1 MNSNLIELSHSEET
15 ERAVLAAMLLRPEI
29 FGQICGPLRREHFYL
44 QTHRIL
50 WDAFERLIK
59 IEGEEVNL
67 RTLQAA
73 LEAVGRFDTIGGVAY
88 LARLDLDLP
97 DVGDRA
103 IQGYVRILLDRYAR
117 RRMSLLGH
125 ELTRG
130 AADGGAPTRDLL
142 KRLRA
147 EGRRLESQSAHA
159 SSILT
164 APQLLAL
171 ELPEPSPVIEGVI
184 SEGLTLLAGK
194 PKLGKSILALNLA
207 AAIATGRP
215 ALGGFAT
222 RPGPVLYL
230 SLEDGPRRLKGR
242 LAKVAP
248 EAPEALE
255 LATDW
260 PRVEEG
266 CLATLGTYV
275 SEHAPRCVLIDTL
288 ARVRPRDDR
297 SRDKYQADYESLA
310 GLQRLAIERGLAM
323 IVIHHTRKADASDFL
338 DAVSGTAGLTA
349 AADSIAV
356 LRRARSEAAAILEVT
371 GRDVE
376 ERSFALQLDGEALT
390 WMLLGDGEEYAL
402 SQERRE
408 ILEHLRSLGGERAW
422 PKAIAEALGKP
433 EKIES
438 IKHLCRK
445 LAGGGQ
451 IQRDS
456 RGYFVEA

>member
-1 MNSNLIELSHSEET
+1 MKKASHSDLIELSHSEET
-15 ERAVLAAMLLRPEI
+15 ERAVLAAVLLRPEI
-29 FGQICGPLRREHFYL
+29 FCQICGPLRREHFYL
-44 QTHRIL
+44 ETHRIL
-50 WDAFERLIK
+50 WDAFERLVK
-59 IEGEEVNL
+59 VEGEEVNL
-67 RTLQAA
+67 RTLQA
-73 LEAVGRFDTIGGVAY
+73 T
-88 LARLDLDLP
+88 
-97 DVGDRA
+97 
-103 IQGYVRILLDRYAR
+103 
-117 RRMSLLGH
+117 
-125 ELTRG
+125 
-130 AADGGAPTRDLL
+130 
-142 KRLRA
+142 
-147 EGRRLESQSAHA
+147 
-159 SSILT
+159 
-164 APQLLAL
+164 
-171 ELPEPSPVIEGVI
+171 
-184 SEGLTLLAGK
+184 
-194 PKLGKSILALNLA
+194 
-207 AAIATGRP
+207 
-215 ALGGFAT
+215 
-222 RPGPVLYL
+222 
-230 SLEDGPRRLKGR
+230 LEDGPRRLKSR

-260 PRVEEG
+260 PRVDEG
-266 CLATLGTYV
+266 CLATLGAYV
-275 SEHAPRCVLIDTL
+275 TEHSPRCVLIDTL
-288 ARVRPRDDR
+288 ARVRPREDR

-310 GLQRLAIERGLAM
+310 GLQRLAIESGFAM

-390 WMLLGDGEEYAL
+390 WTLLGDGEEYAL

-438 IKHLCRK
+438 IKKLCRR
-445 LAGGGQ
+445 LQDDGQ

-456 RGYFVEA
+456 RGYFAAT